1 MKKIEL
7 YKYYDNEID
16 KNKLLRNL
24 IINIV
29 NKIKKLNYTFLEN
42 SILPLDSYKGFTNQ
56 FYTNLYTTEKD
67 SFSKSDLDN
76 LRTQIRLIDLVG
88 DGRVTIFDASP
99 AGCPANFTVA
109 FPGPGAGHDP
119 EGCNAQ
125 PAQWRHAWALSG
137 GRGLSRDAS
146 IIGALGEAAECMSV
160 WSRGDREDLIVNPAH
175 HPTEPSILNAARFL
189 KLSQRQIEALQAT
202 NAQFDPTTLS
212 DPPSPHRL
220 QLTNFSNRFLQYQ
233 DKNTNHV
240 HFVPSLCGLIDEER
254 FYGITSERLTST
266 NGSAVADTFD
276 TASDKAVFELIERD
290 AVSIWWYNRIMRDR
304 VPDGLVK
311 TGCGDDLFKWLEDR
325 ERQFHLIDISSDLG
339 VPVVAALSYEPD
351 GTMIADGYAAGRGW
365 PEAVFS
371 AVLEMLQAE
380 ISLSF
385 MQQKA
390 DTDAKQNPMAPK
402 SSFFE
407 ETLRMNLF
415 SEPFMVARQQTRPVP
430 ASDTE
435 VEAPEVLAN
444 LARNNVQVLVAD
456 LTRPELGIPAARA
469 VSPQLRDWQPRF
481 GPGRLY
487 EVPVAM
493 NWLDRPNTEASLNP
507 RAFLS

>member
-1 MKKIEL
+1 
-7 YKYYDNEID
+7 
-16 KNKLLRNL
+16 
-24 IINIV
+24 
-29 NKIKKLNYTFLEN
+29 
-42 SILPLDSYKGFTNQ
+42 
-56 FYTNLYTTEKD
+56 
-67 SFSKSDLDN
+67 
-76 LRTQIRLIDLVG
+76 
-88 DGRVTIFDASP
+88 
-99 AGCPANFTVA
+99 VA
-109 FPGPGAGHDP
+109 FPGPGLGTGHGPGD
-119 EGCNAQ
+119 ADTQ
-125 PAQWRHAWALSG
+125 SAHWQSAWALSG

-146 IIGALGEAAECMSV
+146 VIGALGEAAECMSV
-160 WSRGDREDLIVNPAH
+160 WSRGDREDLIVTPAH
-175 HPTEPSILNAARFL
+175 HPTEPSILNAARLL

-212 DPPSPHRL
+212 DPPSPLKL

-276 TASDKAVFELIERD
+276 TASDKAMFELIERD

-311 TGCGDDLFKWLEDR
+311 TGCGDDLHKWLESR

-351 GTMIADGYAAGRGW
+351 GTMIADGYAAGRNW
-365 PEAVFS
+365 PEAIAG

-390 DTDAKQNPMAPK
+390 ETDAKHNPMAPK

-415 SEPFMVARQQTRPVP
+415 SEPFMVARQPARPV
-430 ASDTE
+430 ATADTE
-435 VEAPEVLAN
+435 VTAPAVLAN

-469 VSPQLRDWQPRF
+469 VSPDLRDWQPRF

-487 EVPVAM
+487 DVPVTM
-493 NWLDRPNTEASLNP
+493 NWLDSPNTEASLNP

>member
-1 MKKIEL
+1 MKKIKL

-16 KNKLLRNL
+16 KNKLLLNL

-29 NKIKKLNYTFLEN
+29 NKIKKQNYTFSES
-42 SILPLDSYKGFTNQ
+42 SILSLDSYKEISNQ
-56 FYTNLYTTEKD
+56 FYTNMYISEKD
-67 SFSKSDLDN
+67 SLSKSELDILMN
-76 LRTQIRLIDLVG
+76 QIRLFDLVG
-88 DGRVTIFDASP
+88 EDRVTVFDASP

-109 FPGPGAGHDP
+109 FPGGD
-119 EGCNAQ
+119 NAKL
-125 PAQWRHAWALSG
+125 PNWRCAWALSG
-137 GRGLSRDAS
+137 GRGLSRDDS

-175 HPTEPSILNAARFL
+175 HPTEPSILNAARLL

-202 NAQFDPTTLS
+202 NARFDPTTLS
-212 DPPSPHRL
+212 DPPSPLKL
-220 QLTNFSNRFLQYQ
+220 QLTNFSNRFMQYQ

-266 NGSAVADTFD
+266 NGSAVAETFI
-276 TASDKAVFELIERD
+276 TAADKAMFELIERD
-290 AVSIWWYNRIMRDR
+290 AVSIWWYNRIMRER

-311 TGCGDDLFKWLEDR
+311 TGCGDDLYKWLESR

-351 GTMIADGYAAGRGW
+351 GTMIADGYAAGRTW
-365 PEAVFS
+365 PEAILG
-371 AVLEMLQAE
+371 AALEMLQAE

-390 DTDAKQNPMAPK
+390 DTDAAQDAMAPK

-415 SEPFMVARQQTRPVP
+415 SEPFMIARRPAGP
-430 ASDTE
+430 ATTSDTE
-435 VEAPEVLAN
+435 ITAPAVLAN
-444 LARNNVQVLVAD
+444 LVEKNIQVLVAD
-456 LTRPELGIPAARA
+456 LTRSEIGIPAARA

-493 NWLDRPNTEASLNP
+493 KWLDRPNTEATLNP

>member
-1 MKKIEL
+1 M
-7 YKYYDNEID
+7 
-16 KNKLLRNL
+16 
-24 IINIV
+24 
-29 NKIKKLNYTFLEN
+29 
-42 SILPLDSYKGFTNQ
+42 
-56 FYTNLYTTEKD
+56 
-67 SFSKSDLDN
+67 
-76 LRTQIRLIDLVG
+76 TQIRLLDLIDE
-88 DGRVTIFDASP
+88 GRVAVFDASP
-99 AGCPANFTVA
+99 AGCPANFSVA
-109 FPGPGAGHDP
+109 FPGPALGTERDP
-119 EGCNAQ
+119 GDGDTE
-125 PAQWRHAWALSG
+125 PAHWRRAWALSG
-137 GRGLSRDAS
+137 GRGRSRDES

-212 DPPSPHRL
+212 DPPSPLKL

-266 NGSAVADTFD
+266 NGSAVADTVA
-276 TASDKAVFELIERD
+276 TASDKAMFELIERD

-311 TGCGDDLFKWLEDR
+311 AGCGDDLHKWLESR
-325 ERQFHLIDISSDLG
+325 ERHFHLIDISSDLG
-339 VPVVAALSYEPD
+339 VPVAAALSYEPD
-351 GTMIADGYAAGRGW
+351 GTMIADGYAAGRNW
-365 PEAVFS
+365 PEAIS
-371 AVLEMLQAE
+371 GAVLEMLQAE
-380 ISLSF
+380 VSLSF

-390 DTDAKQNPMAPK
+390 DTDAKGTPMATK

-407 ETLRMNLF
+407 ETLRRNLY
-415 SEPFMVARQQTRPVP
+415 SEPFMVARRPPSPVP

-435 VEAPEVLAN
+435 ITAPAVLAN
-444 LARNNVQVLVAD
+444 LARKNVQVLVAD

-487 EVPVAM
+487 DVPVAM
-493 NWLDRPNTEASLNP
+493 NWLDGPNTEASLNP